1 MDKKEYKKG
10 DLLVVTRSNYAGG
23 SSIEEII
30 KITPAG
36 NLKTTSGLVFTPE
49 GRQRPYDT
57 WYHASMR
64 KASPEDVIK
73 IRAVNRTKEIV
84 DNILRNANGL
94 RKVPLDILENF
105 YKELQAVL
113 EEKK

>member
-1 MDKKEYKKG
+1 MEYKKG
-10 DLLVVTRSNYAGG
+10 DLLVVTRSHYAGG

-36 NLKTTSGLVFTPE
+36 NLKTTSGIIFTPE
-49 GRQRPYDT
+49 GRQKPYDA

-64 KASPEDVIK
+64 KASPEDVI
-73 IRAVNRTKEIV
+73 RVRGANRTKEIV
-84 DNILRNANGL
+84 DDILRNANGL
-94 RKVPLDILENF
+94 SKVPLGILESF